1 MKWRKSV
8 GVSTLPVV
16 LALLVSACGSPGAKY
31 VTNRD
36 LGVYLKVPGSWTVY
50 DVAKDG
56 PGLLSLGSQVAKL
69 DWIVGFDGDPAPA
82 RTHLDQLVSVEPVGQ
97 LQIIPAIATKIDHTV
112 ASLSSAM
119 STATDSAG
127 NTVEFEVIDSKEV
140 NFSSGH
146 WGVQLKLRIPL
157 SDGSART
164 AEKTA
169 LFDRNGSWLYILEV
183 GCSEECFA
191 NNEATIDQIF
201 QSLTMKA
208 IT

>member
-1 MKWRKSV
+1 V
-8 GVSTLPVV
+8 GVAALPVV
-16 LALLVSACGSPGAKY
+16 VALLVSACGSAGAKY

-36 LGVYLKVPGSWTVY
+36 LGVYLKVPESWTVY

-69 DWIVGFDGDPAPA
+69 DWVVGFDGDPAPA
-82 RTHLDQLVSVEPVGQ
+82 RAHLDQLGSLEPVGQ

-112 ASLSSAM
+112 ASLTSAM
-119 STATDSAG
+119 STASDGDG
-127 NTVEFEVIDSKEV
+127 NTVEFEIIDSREV

-146 WGVQLKLRIPL
+146 WGVQLQLRIPL
-157 SDGSART
+157 SDGSARV
-164 AEKTA
+164 AQKTA

-183 GCSEECFA
+183 GCSSDCFA
-191 NNEATIDQIF
+191 NNEATIDEIF
-201 QSLTMKA
+201 ESLTMKA